1 MTTKAQ
7 RKAIV
12 DEKVSAEKARI
23 FKYLPNYIKEVVYL
37 KKYLEKISGQIDA
50 TWKKHWVSPQKENMP
65 SKSIINNLKLCIWSL
80 NNIKSDVEY
89 EICKANK
96 AKERSI
102 FLALINLLDVRMN
115 SCEKL
120 LVNHQSK
127 KEVFSEK
134 EIVKTINRADQQLN
148 KTVKGAL
155 R

>member
-1 MTTKAQ
+1 
-7 RKAIV
+7 
-12 DEKVSAEKARI
+12 
-23 FKYLPNYIKEVVYL
+23 
-37 KKYLEKISGQIDA
+37 
-50 TWKKHWVSPQKENMP
+50 
-65 SKSIINNLKLCIWSL
+65 
-80 NNIKSDVEY
+80 
-89 EICKANK
+89 K

-134 EIVKTINRADQQLN
+134 EIIKTINRADQQLN